1 MDNNPIFLGKLVLL
15 FMLGSSSSGPFIW
28 EPPSKKYLPG
38 GVVGFDQYTC
48 VYIYVHILPKS
59 PTSHAKKIIPPTKQ
73 RVIPNKR
80 ALHLLQ
86 KSLTSPTKEPYISAK
101 EPYISCKRVSS
112 IQKSAPSPAKKPYIS
127 CKRAPHL
134 LQKSLIDPKERIIS
148 RKGAL
153 SIIRTHSSDIS
164 GNTSCIF
171 LYCLQKSP
179 ISPAKEPYISRK

>member
-112 IQKSAPSPAKKPYIS
+112 IQKSAS
-127 CKRAPHL
+127 
-134 LQKSLIDPKERIIS
+134 
-148 RKGAL
+148 
-153 SIIRTHSSDIS
+153 
-164 GNTSCIF
+164 
-171 LYCLQKSP
+171 
-179 ISPAKEPYISRK
+179 SPAKEPYPSSAHTAVTSQATQAVSSCTVCKKALYLPQKSPIFPANKPCIARN